1 MCDVLI
7 NITKTQIEQIR
18 DRLRKSHQNPTM
30 EPSGKPQ
37 PPENAAYET
46 EGNAATSNPAE
57 ERAAHHRG
65 HGQPVARRDPGN
77 QSLGIGDAVPSS
89 LGRGARGEEEH
100 SRPTQSETGL
110 GNEIEGDTM
119 RAPAEGRVA
128 DAVDRK
134 PGASGSQPDLASD
147 LDR

>member
-1 MCDVLI
+1 M
-7 NITKTQIEQIR
+7 
-18 DRLRKSHQNPTM
+18 M

-37 PPENAAYET
+37 PPRNAAYET

-57 ERAAHHRG
+57 ERAAHHHGRG
-65 HGQPVARRDPGN
+65 KPVARRVAGN
-77 QSLGIGDAVPSS
+77 QSLDIADAAPSS
-89 LGRGARGEEEH
+89 LGRGSRGAAAGEGQFRLAQGE
-100 SRPTQSETGL
+100 ETGL
-110 GNEIEGDTM
+110 GDALEGDTM

>member
-1 MCDVLI
+1 
-7 NITKTQIEQIR
+7 
-18 DRLRKSHQNPTM
+18 M

-37 PPENAAYET
+37 PPQNAAYET

-57 ERAAHHRG
+57 ERAAHHHG
-65 HGQPVARRDPGN
+65 HGQPVATRDPGN
-77 QSLGIGDAVPSS
+77 QNLDIRDAAPSS
-89 LGRGARGEEEH
+89 LGRGIRGEERRARHTTQEEGGNALGDAPE
-100 SRPTQSETGL
+100 SDAMRVPT
-110 GNEIEGDTM
+110 EGK
-119 RAPAEGRVA
+119 VA